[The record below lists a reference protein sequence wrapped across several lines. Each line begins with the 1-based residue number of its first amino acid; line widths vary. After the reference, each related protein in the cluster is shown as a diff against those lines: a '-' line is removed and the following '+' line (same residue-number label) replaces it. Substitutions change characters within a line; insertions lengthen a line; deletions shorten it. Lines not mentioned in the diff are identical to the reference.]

1 MYMREEFI
9 KNVKLQMNDVLT
21 EDQLTQL
28 HEVLLSCL
36 ANIKL
41 EILDSTEQIQ
51 EGKGYLKMYLAAK
64 KVEGCSE
71 KTLAYYETTIE
82 HMLIQVNKNI
92 RCITTGD
99 LRVYLAEYQELRNA
113 GKVTIDN
120 IRRIL
125 SGFFSWLEDEDYIIK
140 SPARR
145 IHKIKTAQTIKETF
159 TDENLE
165 MLKNACS
172 NMRDLALLEFLSSTG
187 VRVGEV
193 IRLNRK
199 DINFSERSCVVFGK
213 GDKEREVYFDA
224 RTKLHLQMYLNER
237 TDTNEALFVSRYA
250 PNKRLSISGIEKIMK
265 RLGEKVDM
273 QDVHPHKFRR
283 TLATMAIDKGM
294 PVEQVQRLLGH
305 VRIDTTMHYAMVN
318 QANVKHSHR
327 KYIG

>member
-1 MYMREEFI
+1 MKEEFI
-9 KNVKLQMNDVLT
+9 KNVKVQMKDVLT
-21 EDQLTQL
+21 ETQL
-28 HEVLLSCL
+28 IKLHEILLNCL
-36 ANIKL
+36 TNIKL
-41 EILDSTEQIQ
+41 EVSDSSEHIQ
-51 EGKGYLKMYLAAK
+51 EGKEYLKMYLAAK
-64 KVEGCSE
+64 KVEGCSD
-71 KTLAYYETTIE
+71 KTLIYYENTINQ
-82 HMLIQVNKNI
+82 MLLRINKNVC
-92 RCITTGD
+92 CITTGD
-99 LRVYLAEYQELRNA
+99 LRVYLADYQEIRNA

-120 IRRIL
+120 IRRII
-125 SGFFSWLEDEDYIIK
+125 SGFFAWLEDEDYIVK

-145 IHKIKTAQTIKETF
+145 IHKIKTAQIIKETF

-165 MLKNACS
+165 MLKSACS

-199 DINFSERSCVVFGK
+199 DINFSERSCIVFGK

-224 RTKLHLQMYLNER
+224 RTKLHLQMYLNDR
-237 TDTNEALFVSRYA
+237 TDTNEALFVSRYV
-250 PNKRLSISGIEKIMK
+250 PYDRLSVSGIEKLLK
-265 RLGEKVDM
+265 RLGEKVEIK
-273 QDVHPHKFRR
+273 DVHPHKFRR

-318 QANVKHSHR
+318 QTNVKNAHR

>member
-1 MYMREEFI
+1 MREEFI
-9 KNVKLQMNDVLT
+9 KNVKLQMSDVLT
-21 EDQLTQL
+21 EPQLIQL
-28 HEVLLSCL
+28 HEVLLNCL
-36 ANIKL
+36 TNIKL
-41 EILDSTEQIQ
+41 ESLDSEKQIQ
-51 EGKGYLKMYLAAK
+51 EGKEYLKMYLAAK
-64 KVEGCSE
+64 KVEGCSD
-71 KTLAYYETTIE
+71 KTLTYYEATIE
-82 HMLIQVNKNI
+82 HMLVQINKTI

-113 GKVTIDN
+113 GRVTIDN

-125 SGFFSWLEDEDYIIK
+125 SGFFAWLEDEDYIIK

-145 IHKIKTAQTIKETF
+145 IHKIKTAQIIKETF

-172 NMRDLALLEFLSSTG
+172 NMRDLALLEFLASTG
-187 VRVGEV
+187 VRVGEA
-193 IRLNRK
+193 IRLNRT
-199 DINFSERSCVVFGK
+199 DINFAERSCIVFGK

-250 PNKRLSISGIEKIMK
+250 PNDRLSISGIEKIMK
-265 RLGEKVDM
+265 RLGEKVDIKN
-273 QDVHPHKFRR
+273 VHPHKFRR

-294 PVEQVQRLLGH
+294 PVEQVQCLLGH

-318 QANVKHSHR
+318 QANVKNAHR